1 MKFSGVVHVWK
12 ITKEPQ
18 VNAIGKTELR
28 MLTVKSRGPVVYYSN
43 QYGFD
48 VYQLTV
54 TIPKDRECPYS
65 PGMLLYVDGEVRT
78 YCPDKD
84 YNANKELWA
93 MMLCTDHRN
102 VQIMAEVP
110 LPNSPADHVRET
122 GTNSKGIE

>member
-12 ITKEPQ
+12 ITKEPYI
-18 VNAIGKTELR
+18 NAIGKTELR

-48 VYQLTV
+48 VYQLSI
-54 TIPKDRECPYS
+54 TIPKDKECPYKS
-65 PGMLLYVDGEVRT
+65 GMLLYVDGEVRT

-93 MMLCTDHRN
+93 IMLCSNHKD
-102 VQIMAEVP
+102 VQIIAEVA
-110 LPNSPADHVRET
+110 LPNSPADHIRET
-122 GTNSKGIE
+122 KTNSKGIE